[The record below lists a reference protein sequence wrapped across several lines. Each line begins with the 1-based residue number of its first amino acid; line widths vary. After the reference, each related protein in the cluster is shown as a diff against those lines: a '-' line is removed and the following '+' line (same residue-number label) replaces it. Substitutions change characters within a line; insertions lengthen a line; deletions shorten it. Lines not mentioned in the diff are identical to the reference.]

1 VTGPKLN
8 EATRVAGER
17 SGAKAQLRWVRM
29 SASKF
34 RPVLDQVRGLD
45 VTSAD
50 EVLSLHDVEAA
61 RIIRKLLKSAV
72 ANATN
77 NFQLDEQALYVKA
90 CFADESPTIK
100 RFRPRARGRANTRLR
115 RGAHVTVVVDALSAE
130 QLSVREAGEAA
141 SGKGDKA
148 DRRRR
153 VAASKARAAAERA
166 NDAQT
171 SWLGESDESG
181 DSTSA
186 EPGNAAQG
194 NEETE

>member
-77 NFQLDEQALYVKA
+77 NFQLDEEALYVKA

>member
-77 NFQLDEQALYVKA
+77 NFQLDEEALYVKA

-166 NDAQT
+166 NDAKNAA
-171 SWLGESDESG
+171 GESDESG

>member
-1 VTGPKLN
+1 MTGPKLN
-8 EATRVAGER
+8 EATRVAGVR

-77 NFQLDEQALYVKA
+77 NFQLDEEALYVKA

-115 RGAHVTVVVDALSAE
+115 RGAHVTVVVDALSVE

-166 NDAQT
+166 NDAKHAA
-171 SWLGESDESG
+171 GESDESG

-186 EPGNAAQG
+186 EPSNAEQS

>member
-1 VTGPKLN
+1 V
-8 EATRVAGER
+8 R

-166 NDAQT
+166 NDAKNAA
-171 SWLGESDESG
+171 GESDESG

>member
-8 EATRVAGER
+8 EATRIAGER

-29 SASKF
+29 SATKF

-77 NFQLDEQALYVKA
+77 NFQLDEEALYVKA

-130 QLSVREAGEAA
+130 QLQVREAGEAA

-153 VAASKARAAAERA
+153 VAASKARAAAQDA
-166 NDAQT
+166 SDAKNDTASDAGDAAAET
-171 SWLGESDESG
+171 TESS
-181 DSTSA
+181 
-186 EPGNAAQG
+186 NAAK
-194 NEETE
+194 NSEETK

>member
-77 NFQLDEQALYVKA
+77 NFQLDEEALYVKA

-130 QLSVREAGEAA
+130 QLQVREAGEAA

-166 NDAQT
+166 NDAKNAA
-171 SWLGESDESG
+171 GESDESG